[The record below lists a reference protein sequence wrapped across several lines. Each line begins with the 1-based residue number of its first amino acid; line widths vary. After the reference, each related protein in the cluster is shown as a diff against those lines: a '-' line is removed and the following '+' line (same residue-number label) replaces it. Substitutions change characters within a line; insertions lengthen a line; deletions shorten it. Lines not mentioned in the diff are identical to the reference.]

1 MANRVPTQNKPSK
14 TAYRGGRSSK
24 NAYKVGKLSSRKRFS
39 SKKINRKL
47 IFVVLALI
55 FSFVFAV
62 IFGNYLSKKAE
73 DSKNTTTEN
82 NPQNVT
88 VPSPDKISPKT
99 NVNAFYVDFG
109 TATPEIS
116 LSEQTGVAR
125 ENGNSLFIELTD
137 KNGNLVYSSS
147 VANELSLP
155 CNENLTLGRLKNH
168 LEYYNDYA
176 IGYFKSG
183 FKSTLDNAERTK
195 IQSNEAL
202 LLAEASDGIFS
213 QLVVEFSENITKN
226 NLIYYQSY
234 VLNLKLACEN
244 TPIGVIFPLSFIENA
259 SNHGVVAEIMKIADF
274 YVFDLGGKSA
284 AEIESSLSSLIYFSK
299 RYDAIAII
307 SSDTDTLVDR
317 IEALASNGV
326 NSYVVK

>member
-1 MANRVPTQNKPSK
+1 M
-14 TAYRGGRSSK
+14 
-24 NAYKVGKLSSRKRFS
+24 
-39 SKKINRKL
+39 
-47 IFVVLALI
+47 
-55 FSFVFAV
+55 
-62 IFGNYLSKKAE
+62 
-73 DSKNTTTEN
+73 
-82 NPQNVT
+82 
-88 VPSPDKISPKT
+88 
-99 NVNAFYVDFG
+99 
-109 TATPEIS
+109 
-116 LSEQTGVAR
+116 AR

>member
-14 TAYRGGRSSK
+14 NAYRGGRSSK

-82 NPQNVT
+82 NSQNAT

-99 NVNAFYVDFG
+99 NINAFCVDLG
-109 TATPEIS
+109 TTTPEIS

-125 ENGNSLFIELTD
+125 ENGNSLFIELID